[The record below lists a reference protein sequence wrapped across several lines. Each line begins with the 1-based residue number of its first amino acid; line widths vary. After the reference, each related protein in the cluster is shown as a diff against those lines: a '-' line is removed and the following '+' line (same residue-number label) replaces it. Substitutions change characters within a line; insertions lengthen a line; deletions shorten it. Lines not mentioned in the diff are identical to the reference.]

1 MSTLDS
7 DAALRDSDD
16 AVLSF
21 TQWLKLAGIGKTSG
35 QRLRAAGQAPRF
47 WQISPNRIATTIG
60 EHRAWLA
67 SRKEAKCQL
76 NELRSPTKR
85 RRTA

>member
-1 MSTLDS
+1 MNTS
-7 DAALRDSDD
+7 ALSDD

-21 TQWLKLAGIGKTSG
+21 TQWLELVGLSKMSG
-35 QRLRAAGQAPRF
+35 LRMRAAGQAPRF
-47 WQISPNRIATTIG
+47 WQISPNRIGTTVC

-76 NELRSPTKR
+76 NEIRSPR
-85 RRTA
+85 AGSQRIA